1 MDLIVLFLKCQT
13 LCSLLVAILAE
24 PYKSPVQVSVSKIR
38 CYQCNQAN
46 QCYSGIC
53 YGDVCVKSANDGYV
67 SKGCQNRTGNI
78 YPRSVPEDIEA
89 ATVAELMQIQDTR
102 CESEVLLG
110 IETEICYCNDRDFCN
125 SSPSISVFPPFFLT
139 SLGFF
144 LFRL

>member
-24 PYKSPVQVSVSKIR
+24 PYKSPVQVSKIR